1 MRWTPLELPNE
12 SCFLLPIGE
21 ELLLHGPPCS
31 CYLCGA
37 IGELVLCVG
46 EHARCANQEDLLR
59 TTKRRDTQHRPSI
72 SQFTEIASA
81 IPAAGFHAS
90 FPS

>member
-1 MRWTPLELPNE
+1 MQWTLLELPKE
-12 SCFLLPIGE
+12 SGFLLSIGG
-21 ELLLHGPPCS
+21 ELLQGPPCS

-59 TTKRRDTQHRPSI
+59 TTKRRDKQHRPSI

-81 IPAAGFHAS
+81 VPAAGFHAS